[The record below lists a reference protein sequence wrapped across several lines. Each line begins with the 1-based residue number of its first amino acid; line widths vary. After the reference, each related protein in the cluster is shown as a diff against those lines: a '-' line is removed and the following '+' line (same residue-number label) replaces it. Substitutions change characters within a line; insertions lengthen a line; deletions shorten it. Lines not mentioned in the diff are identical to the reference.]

1 MRACLTHLYKQIGY
15 AVEMNCW
22 TTIFFQTG
30 TKIVATASLFLC
42 ASAWNCGCVT
52 TTTPVDESGW
62 LTKRDDSAAVKQD
75 VKSDG
80 GLNAKAVTG
89 QEKPWDKPVPVE
101 KKSAFV
107 APNAQQL
114 KEYLAGATW
123 IKLDEN
129 GTRRRSLQLKADG
142 FFVAKSDGQSGELPA
157 FDGLKVQANGSWS
170 VKENELRLLPYAGDP
185 VVVQLQW
192 LGDKR
197 IMMFNGESWIR
208 SE

>member
-1 MRACLTHLYKQIGY
+1 MCGRSCAINLSCTRLWQRRRCLPTGSALRLRLRVALLRGPGGGRGSAHVVWRCDGHGQRVKRARVQGG
-15 AVEMNCW
+15 M
-22 TTIFFQTG
+22 
-30 TKIVATASLFLC
+30 
-42 ASAWNCGCVT
+42 
-52 TTTPVDESGW
+52 
-62 LTKRDDSAAVKQD
+62 
-75 VKSDG
+75 KS
-80 GLNAKAVTG
+80 KAVTLG

-101 KKSAFV
+101 QKPAFV

-129 GTRRRSLQLKADG
+129 GTRRRSLQLKTDG

-208 SE
+208 GE